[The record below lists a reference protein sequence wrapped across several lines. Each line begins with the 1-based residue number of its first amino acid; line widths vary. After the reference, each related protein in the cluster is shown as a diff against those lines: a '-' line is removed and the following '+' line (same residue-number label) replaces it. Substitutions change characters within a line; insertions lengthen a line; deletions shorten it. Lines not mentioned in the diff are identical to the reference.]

1 MCNACLIIYSCNLH
15 NISNKFIIIIII
27 NSGQANN
34 VAWKSFFPLNL
45 EGVTVPVEDVHHR
58 GNWAKEFWTSS
69 SIDEIQV

>member
-1 MCNACLIIYSCNLH
+1 MINLLLLFLTLAKQIMSPG
-15 NISNKFIIIIII
+15 NLS
-27 NSGQANN
+27 
-34 VAWKSFFPLNL
+34 FPLNL